1 MRRELEELRW
11 NMRSGQQ
18 PPGSDP
24 NSNYPGSTASPN
36 VDMQGY
42 SPHDHGSA
50 PYSNESVRTDGSVSP
65 AYESRPP
72 TRKGSD
78 NRATLPRAI
87 DGYFLEASK
96 IDDCFR
102 LFFTQYHPLFP
113 VLDTSLGPNDYF
125 DLCPFLFWA
134 IVVTGSR
141 RYPDDRS
148 IVEKVSQ
155 YIIPLAFSTM
165 ARRTSQMPIIEG
177 LLILCIWR
185 IPTNSM
191 YKDMA
196 HLMCGAAVHLSTQIG
211 LHIAGVGQDFAR
223 MPIKKDQDQE
233 VIRARLWL
241 CCVIQSIR
249 TNIADGLPPTA
260 ESLLDCDERDRDN
273 MVPFLPADLQFLHK
287 TYIITLRAIIALTK
301 LNVQSIHCD
310 VRVLRSLIGI
320 FDQQMLSLSQSAP
333 SEIDNLQLNCA
344 RVHIL
349 AFHFFAHPTN
359 PGPDTESL
367 SRFYSLCINVIEA
380 AWALVQQSYFS
391 FAMDRSVTLAG
402 FVILKLIRSPI
413 AANLDLAAGE
423 KAYFHAIDFLKSVSL
438 QQGDIFVRTAL
449 IMKDLWGSNKVFR
462 KKNGQIESLGLKIRT
477 RLGMSVSYDMFW
489 YWREE
494 FGNMQNPYNNGDET
508 SHPSHNPSR
517 PTHTQLPQHQLP
529 TMPMNTQIPLNK
541 FDPSL
546 VQMSADPA
554 VMGFENWDGS
564 DYNGPPMMDQFPDY
578 DWAAGFDFS
587 NTEFPAM
594 PAGPI
599 GVGAPMV
606 PSNMG
611 NMGFTF
617 G

>member
-1 MRRELEELRW
+1 M
-11 NMRSGQQ
+11 
-18 PPGSDP
+18 
-24 NSNYPGSTASPN
+24 
-36 VDMQGY
+36 
-42 SPHDHGSA
+42 
-50 PYSNESVRTDGSVSP
+50 
-65 AYESRPP
+65 
-72 TRKGSD
+72 
-78 NRATLPRAI
+78 
-87 DGYFLEASK
+87 
-96 IDDCFR
+96 
-102 LFFTQYHPLFP
+102 FP
-113 VLDTSLGPNDYF
+113 VLDTSLGPNDYY

-134 IVVTGSR
+134 IVTTGSR
-141 RYPDDRS
+141 RYPDDRN
-148 IVEKVSQ
+148 IVEKTSQ
-155 YIIPLAFSTM
+155 HIIPLAFGTM

-211 LHIAGVGQDFAR
+211 LHISGVGQDFAR

-241 CCVIQSIR
+241 CCVIQSIRLGAAIPPSYIHVTNFFR

-310 VRVLRSLIGI
+310 VRVLRSLISI

-333 SEIDNLQLNCA
+333 SEIGECNTFDQRVQADSSDNLQLNCA

-423 KAYFHAIDFLKSVSL
+423 KAYFHAVDFLKSVSL

-494 FGNMQNPYNNGDET
+494 FGNMQNPYNNGEET
-508 SHPSHNPSR
+508 NHPSHDPSR
-517 PTHTQLPQHQLP
+517 PSTPPPTNSFLLDAPLLTPSAHTQLPQHQLP
-529 TMPMNTQIPLNK
+529 NMPMNAQIPLNK

-554 VMGFENWDGS
+554 VMGFDSWDGS